1 MKYKKKRLLQA
12 LLVND
17 ICWGIAAPFV
27 YVAKRL
33 ALSRVNYKNRKN
45 EDENIALC
53 DTLFF
58 KQEVKNGLFKGL
70 RFNNIKPTG
79 SSIYS
84 KLLGSYELELEP
96 VMQNLL
102 TENFSHL
109 INIGCDEGYYA
120 VGIARI
126 LPGINVIAFD
136 CNKNAQEKCKA
147 LAVLNNVRQQIEVKG
162 CFAEKDIS
170 SLKNAGKTLFIIDCE
185 GCEENIITQKLI
197 ADFATASFVIELH
210 YQQAPL
216 ILETLQQMFSSTHRI
231 ILVKALSDHERIMQF
246 RFAELEGLSYQQ
258 KEFIVTERNNYM
270 EWFIAT
276 PLQ

>member
-1 MKYKKKRLLQA
+1 MNHNKKRLLQS

-17 ICWGIAAPFV
+17 ICWAVAAPFV

-33 ALSRVNYKNRKN
+33 VLSRENYTQRKT

-53 DTLFF
+53 EKIFF

-70 RFNNIKPTG
+70 QFNHIKPTG

-96 VMQNLL
+96 VLKNLL
-102 TENFSHL
+102 TQNFIHL
-109 INIGCDEGYYA
+109 VNVGCDEGYYA

-136 CNKNAQEKCKA
+136 CNKNAQEKCRA
-147 LAVLNNVRQQIEVKG
+147 LASLNNVQQQVVVKS
-162 CFAEKDIS
+162 CFVENDIAS
-170 SLKNAGKTLFIIDCE
+170 IKNAGKTLFIIDCE
-185 GCEENIITQKLI
+185 GCEDTIITNNLI

-210 YQQAPL
+210 YQQTPE
-216 ILETLQQMFSSTHRI
+216 ILEKLQQMFGSTHHI
-231 ILVKALSDHERIMQF
+231 MLVKALSDHERIMQYH
-246 RFAELEGLSYQQ
+246 FAELEGLSYQQ
-258 KEFIVTERNNYM
+258 KEFILTERNNYM
-270 EWFIAT
+270 EWLIAE